1 MKKNI
6 IAIVL
11 ILASPFVQA
20 QSLNLQGKLT
30 NMKDAATVSL
40 IDGVSNKELVSGKS
54 TAGNFILQTK
64 LEFPS
69 LLVLS
74 IEGVAQ
80 KIPVF
85 IGNENV
91 LVEGDV
97 KKIPDLNITG
107 SVSHDVYK
115 VYMNALNPKMMLY
128 VGNMQAASTE
138 KNTTKKDALNTA
150 AATQSKEIIAIFNT
164 LSKANAGSPVTTL
177 MLLQFSNIFPEIK
190 ENLASIYE
198 TLAPSAKKGPFAEFI
213 DKTIASSAFGQIGSK
228 LPDFTQNDVNGK
240 PFTLSSLK
248 GKYVLVDFWASWCG
262 PCRAEN
268 PNIVKVFNKYKAKNF
283 TVLGV
288 SLDQDK
294 AKWLEAI
301 KKDSL
306 AWNHVSDLKYWN
318 NAVAAQFGIQSIP
331 ASFLIDPTGKI
342 VARDLRGFELE
353 KFISSILMDDL
364 DKSQDDSNKKPDWKG
379 NGSGFFINENGFIA
393 TNYHV
398 IKNAKLIQVEY
409 YQKGEKLVYNAKV
422 IVSDKQ
428 NDLAIIKISDSG
440 FKKLSMIPYF
450 FGDAN
455 VEVGTE
461 IFALGYPIADV
472 MGTEIKFTDGKIS
485 AKTGADNDIRVYQIS
500 APIQPGNSGGPL
512 FDKNGKLVG
521 ITSSALNKEYF
532 NTENVNY
539 AIKISYLKSLIDVLH
554 EEINLPKDLEI
565 SKKSL
570 TEKIKILSD
579 FVPLI
584 RIK

>member
-30 NMKDAATVSL
+30 NVKDASTVSL

-54 TAGNFILQTK
+54 TAGNFSLQTK

-80 KIPVF
+80 KMPVF
-85 IGNENV
+85 VGNENV
-91 LVEGDV
+91 MIEGDGQNMASIKV
-97 KKIPDLNITG
+97 IG
-107 SVSHDVYK
+107 SASHDVYN
-115 VYMNALNPKMMLY
+115 VYMNSLNPKMMLY
-128 VGNMQAASTE
+128 IANMQAANTE
-138 KNTTKKDALNTA
+138 KNTARKDSLNTA
-150 AATQSKEIIAIFNT
+150 AATQSKEIIATFNT
-164 LSKANAGSPVTTL
+164 LSKANTGSPVTTL
-177 MLLQFSNIFPEIK
+177 MLLQYSNIFPEIK

-198 TLAPSAKKGPFAEFI
+198 TLAPTAKKGPFAEFI
-213 DKTIASSAFGQIGSK
+213 DKTIASSAFGQIGTA

-268 PNIVKVFNKYKAKNF
+268 PNIVKAFNKYKTKNF

-306 AWNHVSDLKYWN
+306 AWSHVSDLKYWN

-342 VARDLRGFELE
+342 VARDLRGA
-353 KFISSILMDDL
+353 DL
-364 DKSQDDSNKKPDWKG
+364 DK
-379 NGSGFFINENGFIA
+379 FLA
-393 TNYHV
+393 TN
-398 IKNAKLIQVEY
+398 
-409 YQKGEKLVYNAKV
+409 
-422 IVSDKQ
+422 
-428 NDLAIIKISDSG
+428 
-440 FKKLSMIPYF
+440 
-450 FGDAN
+450 
-455 VEVGTE
+455 
-461 IFALGYPIADV
+461 
-472 MGTEIKFTDGKIS
+472 
-485 AKTGADNDIRVYQIS
+485 
-500 APIQPGNSGGPL
+500 
-512 FDKNGKLVG
+512 
-521 ITSSALNKEYF
+521 
-532 NTENVNY
+532 
-539 AIKISYLKSLIDVLH
+539 LK
-554 EEINLPKDLEI
+554 
-565 SKKSL
+565 
-570 TEKIKILSD
+570 
-579 FVPLI
+579 
-584 RIK
+584 

>member
-30 NMKDAATVSL
+30 NVKDASTVSL
-40 IDGVSNKELVSGKS
+40 IDGVSNKELVSAKS
-54 TAGNFILQTK
+54 TAGNFSLQTK

-80 KIPVF
+80 KMPVF
-85 IGNENV
+85 VGNENV
-91 LVEGDV
+91 MIEGDV
-97 KKIPDLNITG
+97 QNMATIKVTG
-107 SVSHDVYK
+107 SENHDVYN
-115 VYMNALNPKMMLY
+115 VYMNSLNPKMMLY

-138 KNTTKKDALNTA
+138 KSTTKKDSLNTA
-150 AATQSKEIIAIFNT
+150 AANQSKEIIATFNT
-164 LSKANAGSPVTTL
+164 LSKANTGSPVTTL

-213 DKTIASSAFGQIGSK
+213 DKTIASSAFGQIGST

-268 PNIVKVFNKYKAKNF
+268 PNIVKAFNKFKTKNF

-294 AKWLEAI
+294 PKWLEAI
-301 KKDSL
+301 KKDGL

-342 VARDLRGFELE
+342 IARDLRGADLN
-353 KFISSILMDDL
+353 KFL
-364 DKSQDDSNKKPDWKG
+364 
-379 NGSGFFINENGFIA
+379 A
-393 TNYHV
+393 TN
-398 IKNAKLIQVEY
+398 
-409 YQKGEKLVYNAKV
+409 
-422 IVSDKQ
+422 
-428 NDLAIIKISDSG
+428 
-440 FKKLSMIPYF
+440 
-450 FGDAN
+450 
-455 VEVGTE
+455 
-461 IFALGYPIADV
+461 
-472 MGTEIKFTDGKIS
+472 
-485 AKTGADNDIRVYQIS
+485 
-500 APIQPGNSGGPL
+500 
-512 FDKNGKLVG
+512 
-521 ITSSALNKEYF
+521 
-532 NTENVNY
+532 
-539 AIKISYLKSLIDVLH
+539 LK
-554 EEINLPKDLEI
+554 
-565 SKKSL
+565 
-570 TEKIKILSD
+570 
-579 FVPLI
+579 
-584 RIK
+584 